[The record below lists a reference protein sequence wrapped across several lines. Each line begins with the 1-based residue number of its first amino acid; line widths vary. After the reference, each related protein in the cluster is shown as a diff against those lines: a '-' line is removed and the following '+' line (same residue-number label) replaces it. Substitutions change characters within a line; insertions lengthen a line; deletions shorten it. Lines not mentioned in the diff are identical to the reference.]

1 MNHKTFRQSVSKCE
15 EVRACGDTVMY
26 KLELQDVTKRMRA
39 PSSAVKK
46 GKCLCSL
53 WNEVRPVLIA
63 PTGRGAPGAEET
75 LKIPNVCSLYSIFV
89 KYVLVHYCLKV
100 AVFVLKCHV

>member
-15 EVRACGDTVMY
+15 EVKACGDTVMY

-39 PSSAVKK
+39 RSSAVKK

-63 PTGRGAPGAEET
+63 PSGSGAPGAEKT

-100 AVFVLKCHV
+100 SVFALKCHV